1 MNLPGVIAVMDGSD
15 HVPLKNIIIIILVT
29 FMTLSWIAF
38 IDAEEKNITEKRLV
52 GGSCEYKSYSGSA
65 TIVSIQESVPTS
77 EAKDKYY
84 EILFSFQTDQLIDE
98 SFVRTE
104 KKNYSLLDKNTLPD
118 QTFVTRHGITVNRV
132 FPCVMKVI
140 VRGTCTPVMF
150 EFPTFQRSER

>member
-98 SFVRTE
+98 SFTPRRGVEPHRRLLWPA
-104 KKNYSLLDKNTLPD
+104 SLRQP
-118 QTFVTRHGITVNRV
+118 RHYR
-132 FPCVMKVI
+132 
-140 VRGTCTPVMF
+140 
-150 EFPTFQRSER
+150 